1 GETKRELL
9 NKEKG
14 TGEIGA
20 DFETAI
26 GLAGVGK
33 FNYFLMFICGSVFA
47 NAAIGIASI
56 SFVLPS
62 AQCDFQ
68 LSSEDKGR
76 LSASPNIGMLIGC
89 CIWGLIADAKGRK
102 WMMVAGLLLDAIS
115 SFASSLAQSYWL
127 FIIFRFFNGFGITA
141 ASTLVFAYLGEFL
154 PSSKRDRMLCWLEL
168 FWSFGVVI
176 LPGMAWLVI
185 PQTWSYTTS
194 GGGFTFNSW
203 RFFVA
208 LCGVPSVINACF
220 LCALPETPKF
230 LMSKNKLDEAYMVF
244 QKIHRYN
251 RGKKHEYEVK
261 ALQAAEII
269 SKPSKNGSVNSVG
282 MSDVAIKDSE
292 TAVPRQKRSRFV
304 RAICNVISQ
313 TKALFKPP
321 HLRSTMITFTVQVG
335 LMSRAV
341 QNDCICVEVSYYTLI
356 LWFPDLFDRFERFQ
370 TLYPNR
376 TASICEVTA
385 AVAKQGGVESLPCG
399 SDGQPIVPE
408 KVFINA
414 LYVGL
419 ACIPSSIWLAVCVDR
434 LGKKLILAISLVTAG
449 ACTLGFN
456 FVWNSTQNLILSCI
470 FEALTGMAISAL
482 LCVVVELFPTN
493 LRKHIEIFF
502 KLLSIDFES
511 YHHFFHLSLY
521 DRAFALS
528 LSLTIG
534 RIGAI
539 TGNVAFGRLIDFNC
553 IIPLVVGGVSLI
565 GSGLLCL
572 AIPKVNQNLPM

>member
-1 GETKRELL
+1 MESGDTKRELI
-9 NKEKG
+9 NKGKESVDG
-14 TGEIGA
+14 GA

-76 LSASPNIGMLIGC
+76 LSASPNIGMLVGS
-89 CIWGLIADAKGRK
+89 CIWGLMADAKGRK
-102 WMMVAGLLLDAIS
+102 WMMVAGLLLDAFCG
-115 SFASSLAQSYWL
+115 FASSLAQSYWV
-127 FIIFRFFNGFGITA
+127 FVIFRFFNGFGITA

-154 PSSKRDRMLCWLEL
+154 PSSRRDRMLCWLEL

-185 PQTWSYTTS
+185 PQTWSYVSS
-194 GGGFTFNSW
+194 GGFVFNSW
-203 RFFVA
+203 RLFVA
-208 LCGVPSVINACF
+208 LCGVPSVINACL

-261 ALQAAEII
+261 VLQAADDIT
-269 SKPSKNGSVNSVG
+269 KPSKNGNVESLG
-282 MSDVAIKDSE
+282 MSEVPLKGSDVD
-292 TAVPRQKRSRFV
+292 VLPRRRSRFL
-304 RAICNVISQ
+304 RAFTNVISQ
-313 TKALFKPP
+313 TKALFMPP
-321 HLRSTMITFTVQVG
+321 HLRSTLITFTVQVG
-335 LMSRAV
+335 LMS
-341 QNDCICVEVSYYTLI
+341 SYYTLI

-385 AVAKQGGVESLPCG
+385 AVAKEGGIETLPCG
-399 SDGQPIVPE
+399 SDGEPIVPE
-408 KVFINA
+408 RVFINA
-414 LYVGL
+414 LYVGI

-434 LGKKLILAISLVTAG
+434 LGKKFILVISLVTAG

-456 FVWNSTQNLILSCI
+456 FVWTSTQNLILSCI
-470 FEALTGMAISAL
+470 FEALTGMTISAL
-482 LCVVVELFPTN
+482 LCVIVELFPTN
-493 LRKHIEIFF
+493 LR
-502 KLLSIDFES
+502 
-511 YHHFFHLSLY
+511 
-521 DRAFALS
+521 AFALA

-539 TGNVAFGRLIDFNC
+539 TGNVAFGWLIDFNC
-553 IIPLVVGGVSLI
+553 IVPLVIGGVALI

-572 AIPKVNQNLPM
+572 AIPKVNQDLPM